1 MSASDEKKPDPQ
13 RSPQALLGPGGPLSQ
28 VLPGYEPRTPQL
40 QMAQAV
46 GAALGRGR
54 ALVVEA
60 GTGTGK
66 TLAYLLPAAL
76 SGIKVVISTATKNLQ
91 EQLADKDVP
100 LLRSLGVDA
109 KVAFMKGRQNYLC
122 LLRKEQFERQPTF
135 QTREEAA
142 QSAALDRWAEE
153 TETGD
158 RAELTELP
166 EGAEVF
172 NRLTSTADTC
182 TGQKCGYYDRCFV
195 FKMRRRAADADVIV
209 VNHHLFFADLA
220 LRSSSAG
227 DLGAAVIPKYDA
239 VIFDEAHA
247 VEEVA
252 TEHFG
257 AQISSRRVA
266 ELGRDA
272 LTVLSR
278 FPGMMKARDAAAA
291 LVRDGAFFFEA
302 ALTLREQDPARR
314 QLPQR
319 AASRARGGSKAG
331 TDRPAIDSDRWP
343 LPPGALVPAE
353 NERQLLVELLRNLGS
368 ALSAPG
374 EGGEKQKDDEL
385 SLLDRRCV
393 TLAGDLALFA
403 PPASAMKKRKLEA
416 AGVKVIDVEPVD
428 ATGAPV
434 PPPPAQHADGL
445 VRWAEQR
452 GGNLLMHASPL
463 DIGGLLQDRLYDKIG
478 PVVFTSATLAVG
490 GSLSYFTRAA
500 GLADQDGPVYPTDE
514 LVLAS
519 PFDYQHHAVI
529 YLPPRMPEPQDDGFI
544 EAVTDELRKLVPI
557 TGGRAFALF
566 TSLRNMR
573 RAHELLAEE
582 LRETGL
588 RVLLQGEAP
597 KPELLRLFKERDS
610 VLFAS
615 QSFWEGVDVQGDA
628 LQLVVIDKLPFASPQ
643 EPLTAAR
650 IERLRQEGGDPF
662 GEWQVPQAALALK
675 QGFGRLI
682 RSATDRGI
690 VAVLDPRM
698 TTRGYGRTFLAS
710 LPPCRV
716 LRSVDDVEAFWS
728 GDLEE

>member
-1 MSASDEKKPDPQ
+1 MSPPDDKKPDPE
-13 RSPQALLGPGGPLSQ
+13 RSPKALLGPGGPLSQ

-76 SGIKVVISTATKNLQ
+76 SGIKVVVSTATKNLQ

-109 KVAFMKGRQNYLC
+109 TVAFMKGRQNYLC

-135 QTREEAA
+135 QSREEAA
-142 QSAALDRWAEE
+142 QSAALDRWAER

-182 TGQKCGYYDRCFV
+182 TGQKCGHYDRCFV

-266 ELGRDA
+266 EIGRDSLA
-272 LTVLSR
+272 VLSR
-278 FPGMMKARDAAAA
+278 FPNMQKARDAAAA

-319 AASRARGGSKAG
+319 TASRARGRAQEK
-331 TDRPAIDSDRWP
+331 PAMDSDRWP

-374 EGGEKQKDDEL
+374 TDGEKQKDDEL
-385 SLLDRRCV
+385 SLLERRCV

-403 PPASAMKKRKLEA
+403 PPSSAMKKRKLEA
-416 AGVKVIDVEPVD
+416 AGVKVIDVEPVE
-428 ATGAPV
+428 ASGAPK
-434 PPPPAQHADGL
+434 PPEQHADGL

-490 GSLSYFTRAA
+490 GSLAYFTRAA

-519 PFDYQHHAVI
+519 PFDYEHNAVI

-544 EAVTDELRKLVPI
+544 ESVTDELRKLIPI

-582 LRETGL
+582 LREAGL

-597 KPELLRLFKERDS
+597 KAELLRLFKERDS

-682 RSATDRGI
+682 RTASDRGV
-690 VAVLDPRM
+690 VAILDRRLL
-698 TTRGYGRTFLAS
+698 TRSYGKQLLSA
-710 LPPCRV
+710 LPPACRTEK
-716 LRSVDDVEAFWS
+716 LEDVETFFRE
-728 GDLEE
+728 G